1 VNLVWPIGD
10 LQVVLRGVEVGDF
23 GTAYPVEAAR
33 AILNMGT
40 AVATWFRADGRLT
53 PAELAE
59 IYVRLALATVEHRP
73 R

>member
-1 VNLVWPIGD
+1 
-10 LQVVLRGVEVGDF
+10 VEVGDF